1 MMIRLA
7 AAVLLLPLA
16 LTGVVCAHAADAE
29 GTTLRFIPQ
38 ADLRVLD
45 PMWTTATITR
55 DHGYM
60 VYDTLF
66 ALDEHF
72 RPQPQMVET
81 WLVSDDKL
89 AYTFT
94 LRDRLRFHDGQP
106 VRAADCIASL
116 QRWMKRD
123 ILGQSLAEAVV
134 EMRAQDD
141 ETFAI
146 VLKKPFPLLLH
157 ALAKLSGGT
166 PFIMPERI
174 AKTDADT
181 QIKEAIGSGPFKFVA
196 SEWEPGHKVVYV
208 KNTDYVPRA
217 EKPSLAAGGKVV
229 KVDRVE
235 WIYIPD
241 PATAANALQA
251 DEVDWWWQ
259 VPPDLVPLLEKRS
272 DITVAATDP
281 IGFTGV
287 LRFNQLQPPFDQV
300 KLRQAVLAAIDQ
312 GDYMAAVAGDK
323 RFWRRCYS
331 VYPCATP
338 LASEAGAEA
347 LKGTRDIEKAK
358 ALVKAAG
365 YNGEPIVLLDASD
378 YPAVHAEALVTAD
391 LLKRLGLNVDL
402 ETGDWG
408 TVLTRRAKRGPV
420 AEGGWSIF
428 HTSLTGPDTLD
439 PSVHLGLRANGTKAW
454 FGWPSDPKLEALHD
468 RWLQSED
475 PVQQKAIAAE
485 LQEEAFRT
493 IPYIP
498 LGQFAIPTAYRNNLS
513 GLIASPVLEMWNVE
527 KK

>member
-1 MMIRLA
+1 MI
-7 AAVLLLPLA
+7 
-16 LTGVVCAHAADAE
+16 
-29 GTTLRFIPQ
+29 
-38 ADLRVLD
+38 
-45 PMWTTATITR
+45 
-55 DHGYM
+55 
-60 VYDTLF
+60 YDTLF

-72 RPQPQMVET
+72 QPQPQMVET

-89 AYTFT
+89 AYSFT
-94 LRDRLRFHDGQP
+94 LRDRLQFHDGQP
-106 VRAADCIASL
+106 VRAADCVASL
-116 QRWMKRD
+116 ERWMKRD
-123 ILGQSLAEAVV
+123 VLGQSLAEAVV
-134 EMRAQDD
+134 AMKARDD
-141 ETFAI
+141 KTFAI
-146 VLKKPFPLLLH
+146 ILKKPFPLLLH

-181 QIKEAIGSGPFKFVA
+181 QIREPIGSGPFKFVA
-196 SEWEPGHKVVYV
+196 SEWQPGHKVVYV

-241 PATAANALQA
+241 PSTAANALQA
-251 DEVDWWWQ
+251 GEVDWWWQ

-272 DITVAATDP
+272 DITVTATDP

-300 KLRQAVLAAIDQ
+300 KMRQAVLAAVDQ
-312 GDYMAAVAGDK
+312 GDYMAAVAGDR
-323 RFWRRCYS
+323 RFWRTCYS
-331 VYPCATP
+331 VYPCGTP

-347 LKGTRDIEKAK
+347 LKGKRDIEKAT

-365 YNGEPIVLLDASD
+365 YKGERIVLLDASD

-402 ETGDWG
+402 ETSDWG
-408 TVLTRRAKRGPV
+408 TVLTRRAKRGSV

-428 HTSLTGPDTLD
+428 HTAFTGPDTFD
-439 PSVHLGLRANGTKAW
+439 PSVHIGLRGNGEKAW

-468 RWLQSED
+468 RWLKSDD
-475 PVQQKAIAAE
+475 PAQQKAIAAE
-485 LQEEAFRT
+485 LQDEAFRT

-498 LGQFAIPTAYRNNLS
+498 LGQFAIPTAYRKNLS
-513 GLIASPVLEMWNVE
+513 GLISSPVLEMWNVE
-527 KK
+527 KQ